1 MLSDARWQVENK
13 IMSEFFPW
21 LKPFVTASGNVG
33 FFGYLRGPRSRRLF
47 QVLTKIPVRRFPEEE
62 PPLYI
67 APKLTTEWF
76 RPDDV
81 NHRPE
86 GRLCYNRLKEGRRV
100 ETRWQPAKNTFANV
114 IGFAVQYLE
123 EFDE

>member
-1 MLSDARWQVENK
+1 MLDDPRWQMENQ
-13 IMSEFFPW
+13 IMNRFFPW
-21 LKPFVTASGNVG
+21 LIPFVTARGTVG

-47 QVLTKIPVRRFPEEE
+47 QVVTKIPARRYPEEE

-67 APKLTTEWF
+67 EPKLTTAWF

-86 GRLCYNRLKEGRRV
+86 WRLCYHRLEDGQRV
-100 ETRWQPAKNTFANV
+100 ETHWQPAKNTFANV
-114 IGFAVQYLE
+114 IGFAVQYLG
-123 EFDE
+123 EFDQ